1 MNENRLPLTADYCR
15 NIKERV
21 IFHPESVEEAQFIA
35 EQFLRLGFRY
45 YNEGYRDQM
54 NIAAA
59 EGSVYLDTD
68 KTIMVTNSRRSDGLL
83 CTADHF
89 EQFFLA
95 DNQMGQGRIPPEEF
109 AQRHLV
115 FYPKTLTEARG
126 VLAVLKTAGLEIERG
141 DSDIPHMPVAR
152 AAMQG
157 IAVRGGVIR
166 FAPTSED
173 LRTAEICSA
182 ADIGVF
188 ARGALSAEQATMV
201 AVFNDMAARMEQMA
215 QRIARLEEEVLPQE
229 IPKTPASGKPAV
241 RRPR

>member
-1 MNENRLPLTADYCR
+1 MNENRLPLTAEYCR
-15 NIKERV
+15 SVKERI
-21 IFHPESVEEAQFIA
+21 IFHPESAEEAQFIA
-35 EQFLRLGFRY
+35 DQFLRLGFRY

-54 NIAAA
+54 NVVAA

-68 KTIMVTNSRRSDGLL
+68 KTIMVTNSRRTDGLL
-83 CTADHF
+83 STADHF

-95 DNQMGQGRIPPEEF
+95 DNRIGQGRIPPEEYTR
-109 AQRHLV
+109 RHMV

-126 VLAVLKTAGLEIERG
+126 VLAVLKSAGAEVERSG
-141 DSDIPHMPVAR
+141 SDIPHMPVTR

-215 QRIARLEEEVLPQE
+215 QRLARLESEVLPQD
-229 IPKTPASGKPAV
+229 IPKAPASGKPAV

>member
-1 MNENRLPLTADYCR
+1 MVQNAQPITGDYCR
-15 NIKERV
+15 NTKDRL

-35 EQFLRLGFRY
+35 DQFLRLGFRY
-45 YNEGYRDQM
+45 FSEGYRDQM
-54 NIAAA
+54 NVAAA
-59 EGSVYLDTD
+59 EGSIYLDTD
-68 KTIMVTNSRRSDGLL
+68 KTIMVTAGRREDGAL
-83 CTADHF
+83 CSPDQF
-89 EQFFLA
+89 EQLFLA
-95 DNQMGQGRIPPEEF
+95 DNQMGAGRIPPEEF
-109 AQRHLV
+109 LQRHMV

-126 VLAVLKTAGLEIERG
+126 VLGVLKSAGLEIERG
-141 DSDIPHMPVAR
+141 EDDLPHMPVTR
-152 AAMQG
+152 AALQG

-188 ARGALSAEQATMV
+188 ARAALSAEQATMV

-215 QRIARLEEEVLPQE
+215 QRIARLEEEVLPQNL
-229 IPKTPASGKPAV
+229 PKTPASGKPAV